1 MKIIE
6 AEGINKFFGTG
17 QNRVHV
23 LKDMS
28 FAIEE
33 GDFVAIIGQSGSG
46 KSTLMNI
53 LGCLDT
59 QSSGVC
65 RIGGVDIGTLDSDEL
80 AELRG
85 KRIGFIFQRYN
96 LLSTL
101 SATENVALPA
111 VYSGVDK
118 KARLDRAKSLL
129 ADLGLPDKL
138 ENKPNELSG
147 GQQQRVSIARALV
160 RNPAI
165 ILADEPTGALD
176 SHTGREVLGM
186 LQDLHGQG
194 HTVVLITHDNSIAV
208 QADRIIRLED
218 GQVVYDG
225 DSRAPEAIVQP
236 TLNFEPAEQE
246 GNK

>member
-147 GQQQRVSIARALV
+147 GQQQRVAIARALITH
-160 RNPAI
+160 PAVL
-165 ILADEPTGALD
+165 LADEPTGALD
-176 SHTGREVLGM
+176 SRTGQEILALFR
-186 LQDLHGQG
+186 DLNRQG
-194 HTVVLITHDNSIAV
+194 NTIIQITHDSNVAKAGS
-208 QADRIIRLED
+208 RILTLKD
-218 GQVVYDG
+218 GV
-225 DSRAPEAIVQP
+225 
-236 TLNFEPAEQE
+236 LL
-246 GNK
+246 

>member
-129 ADLGLPDKL
+129 ADLGQI
-138 ENKPNELSG
+138 G
-147 GQQQRVSIARALV
+147 RAHV
-160 RNPAI
+160 
-165 ILADEPTGALD
+165 
-176 SHTGREVLGM
+176 
-186 LQDLHGQG
+186 
-194 HTVVLITHDNSIAV
+194 
-208 QADRIIRLED
+208 
-218 GQVVYDG
+218 
-225 DSRAPEAIVQP
+225 
-236 TLNFEPAEQE
+236 
-246 GNK
+246 